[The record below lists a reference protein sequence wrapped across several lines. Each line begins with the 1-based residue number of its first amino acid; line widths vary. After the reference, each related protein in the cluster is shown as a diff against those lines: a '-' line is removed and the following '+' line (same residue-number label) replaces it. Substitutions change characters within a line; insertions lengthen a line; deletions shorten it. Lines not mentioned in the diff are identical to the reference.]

1 MRQIKKGD
9 IVGRKSYNK
18 DVIFVV
24 KNIISTRNGKIA
36 ILRGLIERVE
46 ADCHIEDLELI
57 DKKTI
62 KNNLKL
68 QEIKA
73 EKRINS
79 SKNNEKD
86 TQYRIGILNLDKRN
100 KERIITGK
108 ILHLDGDNIFIYTLK
123 NELNI
128 GHRKI
133 KSKEEKMPIIH

>member
-108 ILHLDGDNIFIYTLK
+108 ILHLDGDNIFIYT
-123 NELNI
+123 
-128 GHRKI
+128 HQ
-133 KSKEEKMPIIH
+133 